1 MIDQQGCHYCQKWD
15 AEIGPIYEKTQE
27 SQRAPLRKVDL
38 RNLPDDIEFTSR
50 PVFTPTF
57 VLVENGK
64 ELGRI
69 EGYAGE
75 EFFWFLVGQL
85 LDAHPA
91 ATGSQL

>member
-1 MIDQQGCHYCQKWD
+1 MIDQQGCYYCQKWE
-15 AEIGPIYEKTQE
+15 AEIGPIYEKTEE

-38 RNLPDDIEFTSR
+38 RHLPDDIEFSSR

-57 VLVENGK
+57 ILVENGK

-75 EFFWFLVGQL
+75 DFFWFLVGQL

-91 ATGSQL
+91 ATVPQL